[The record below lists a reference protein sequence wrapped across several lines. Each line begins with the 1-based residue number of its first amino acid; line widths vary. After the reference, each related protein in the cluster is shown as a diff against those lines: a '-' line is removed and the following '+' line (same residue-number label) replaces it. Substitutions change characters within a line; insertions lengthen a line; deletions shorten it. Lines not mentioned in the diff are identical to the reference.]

1 MHHLRDMQDIKNRIF
16 DMYNSTILDITN
28 IHISRVYLYK
38 PEGSD
43 NVRR

>member
-16 DMYNSTILDITN
+16 DMDNSTILDITN
-28 IHISRVYLYK
+28 IHIIRVYLYK
-38 PEGSD
+38 PEGSY